1 MASSMDDPTAR
12 TSRTAGVHLGCRQ
25 HTPVD
30 GRGSLPKNW
39 LIVMARP
46 HLSKAQ
52 MGHQP
57 PHYVQAT
64 CNIRARRSLRETC
77 AVPVH
82 ACSVS
87 PMYSNTQMTRMTRLV
102 MRIHDHPRALPKRLV
117 RRDFVARESARPE
130 VSHAHPCPILTSFSS
145 EIGPL
150 PGTHGPGPDGL
161 VHSRRRSSNQP
172 YEPDPPL
179 SNQPARKGG
188 VVLVLAEP
196 QVALPLPRTAKLGCE
211 CFAAPYC
218 DAEFAW

>member
-1 MASSMDDPTAR
+1 
-12 TSRTAGVHLGCRQ
+12 
-25 HTPVD
+25 
-30 GRGSLPKNW
+30 
-39 LIVMARP
+39 MARP

-64 CNIRARRSLRETC
+64 CKTRARRSFRETC
-77 AVPVH
+77 AVPFH

-87 PMYSNTQMTRMTRLV
+87 PMYSKTHMTRMTRLV
-102 MRIHDHPRALPKRLV
+102 MRVHDHPRAPLSALSGGTSWPAS
-117 RRDFVARESARPE
+117 RRARSESRPS
-130 VSHAHPCPILTSFSS
+130 VPNSCPILTSFGS
-145 EIGPL
+145 EIRPL

-172 YEPDPPL
+172 CEPDPPL
-179 SNQPARKGG
+179 GNQPARKGG
-188 VVLVLAEP
+188 VVLVFAET
-196 QVALPLPRTAKLGCE
+196 QVALPLLRTARLGCE